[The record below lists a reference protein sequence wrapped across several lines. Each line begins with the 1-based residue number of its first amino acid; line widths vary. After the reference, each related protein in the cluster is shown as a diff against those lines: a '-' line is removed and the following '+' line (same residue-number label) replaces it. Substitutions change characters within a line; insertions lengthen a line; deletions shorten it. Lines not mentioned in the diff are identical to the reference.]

1 MCTIKRLAEQIYK
14 SGVPYEHTL
23 IVNSDV
29 FDAFM
34 KIVGKKGKPSWLTR
48 QEKINED
55 ISNST
60 S

>member
-34 KIVGKKGKPSWLTR
+34 KIVGKKVSHHGSQDRRK
-48 QEKINED
+48 
-55 ISNST
+55 
-60 S
+60 